1 MDLVRIIDAQLS
13 FGTIP
18 ILDKAEFKISS
29 GERVCIVGRN
39 GTGKSTLMQV
49 IEGTIPLDGGEIN
62 RVGGV
67 KIARLEQDPPKN
79 ISSTVFD
86 FIAEGLP
93 EVAQLLKDYH
103 HISHDVAEDPSD
115 ANLNKLDKLLSR
127 LDSSNG
133 WQFETRINHVMS
145 RLNLDGDTN
154 LDSLS
159 GGWLRK
165 VALARALVKE
175 PDLLLL
181 DEPTNHLDVKA
192 IEWLEGFLKD
202 FNGAVLFISHDR
214 AFIHRLATRIV
225 DLDRGR
231 ILNFPGDYAAYIVGK
246 EEALQVEVQ
255 QNALFDKRLA
265 EEETWIRQGVKAR
278 RTRSESRVR
287 ELNAMRTERKG
298 RLAKLGTA
306 DISVSTANRS
316 GKLVFEGK
324 NIAFGFGDTPLVKN
338 FSTLVMRGD
347 RIGLIGPN
355 GAGKTTLVKLLLGDL
370 EVDSGSVKQGVNLEI
385 AYFDQYRMQLD
396 ENLTVQE
403 NVADGKQELTI
414 DGNTR
419 HVLGYLQDFLFSPKR
434 ARTPVKALSGGEKN
448 RLLLAKL
455 FSKPSNLL
463 ILDEPTNDLDIETLE
478 LLEDI
483 VANYKG
489 TVLTVSHDRE
499 FINNTVTSIYA
510 FEGNGHVEEVFGDF
524 SEYKRYTE
532 AREAQ
537 RALLS
542 KNQSSKD
549 QTNKGQ
555 SKKDTVAND
564 KAPKPKKADSS
575 PSVAQTKKLSYK
587 QQRELEELPGIL
599 EKLEQQVETLQVQVN
614 SPEFFKATQQQT
626 QEILN
631 QLSEAESNLDTAF
644 SRWEELED
652 LQ

>member
-1 MDLVRIIDAQLS
+1 MMDLVRIIDAQLS

-18 ILDKAEFKISS
+18 ILDRAEFKISN

-39 GTGKSTLMQV
+39 GAGKSTLMKI
-49 IEGTIPLDGGEIN
+49 IEGTILLDSGEIN

-67 KIARLEQDPPKN
+67 TIARLEQDPPKN
-79 ISSTVFD
+79 ISATVFD
-86 FIAEGLP
+86 YIAEGLP

-103 HISHDVAEDPSD
+103 HVSHDVAEDPSM
-115 ANLNKLDKLLSR
+115 ANLNKLDRLQTG
-127 LDSSNG
+127 LDSNNG
-133 WQFETRINHVMS
+133 WQFETRINLVMS

-154 LDSLS
+154 LSNLS

-192 IEWLEGFLKD
+192 IEWLESFLFD

-214 AFIHRLATRIV
+214 AFIHKLATRIV
-225 DLDRGR
+225 DLDRGK
-231 ILNFPGDYAAYIVGK
+231 ILNFPGDYSAYLVGK
-246 EEALQVEVQ
+246 EESLQVEAQ

-278 RTRSESRVR
+278 RTRNEGRVR
-287 ELNAMRTERKG
+287 ELKALRNER
-298 RLAKLGTA
+298 RARIDKLGTA
-306 DISVSTANRS
+306 DISVSKANRS

-324 NIAFGFGDTPLVKN
+324 NIEFSFTDTPLVKN
-338 FSTLVMRGD
+338 FSTLVVRGD
-347 RIGLIGPN
+347 RIGLVGPN

-370 EVDSGSVKQGVNLEI
+370 EPLRGTIRQGVNLEV

-396 ENLTVQE
+396 EELSVQE
-403 NVADGKQELTI
+403 NVADGKQEITI

-419 HVLGYLQDFLFSPKR
+419 HVLGYLQDFLFSPPR

-455 FSKPSNLL
+455 FSKPSNVL

-478 LLEDI
+478 LLEEI
-483 VANYKG
+483 VSKYQG

-510 FEGNGHVEEVFGDF
+510 FEGDGHVEEMVGDF
-524 SEYKRYTE
+524 NDYKRFVDS
-532 AREAQ
+532 RELQ
-537 RALLS
+537 RAQL
-542 KNQSSKD
+542 
-549 QTNKGQ
+549 
-555 SKKDTVAND
+555 
-564 KAPKPKKADSS
+564 KKAKTVVEPPQKVKNTQVDASVS
-575 PSVAQTKKLSYK
+575 PNKKLSYK
-587 QQRELEELPGIL
+587 LQKELDDLPALLGS
-599 EKLEQQVETLQVQVN
+599 LEQQIEALQVQIA
-614 SPEFFKATQQQT
+614 SADFYKQSHDKT

-631 QLSEAESNLDTAF
+631 QLADAESKLDVAY

-652 LQ
+652 